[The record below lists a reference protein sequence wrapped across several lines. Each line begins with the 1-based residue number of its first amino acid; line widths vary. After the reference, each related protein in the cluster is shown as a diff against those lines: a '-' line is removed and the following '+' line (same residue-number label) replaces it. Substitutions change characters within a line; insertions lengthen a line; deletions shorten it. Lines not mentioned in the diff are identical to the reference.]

1 MSNDAD
7 FLARWSRRK
16 HDAATDKIKQAK
28 QIETSTSAT
37 SETDPASLE
46 SEENILPFDPAS
58 LPTIESVGAE
68 SNIRAFLETG
78 VPDDLTRAALRRV
91 WSLDP
96 AIRDFVGLS
105 ENSWDFNA
113 PGAMAG
119 FGPID
124 GEEVGRLLTRLL
136 GEPDTKAAALH
147 PPVISPPADDSRKV
161 ADVSDP
167 VEHQA
172 TSAELTALLSAKAQP
187 SDFKEVDVAR
197 CVTKYGRAV
206 ALQSEFTT
214 SVDPSPTLRRGHGG
228 ALPQL
233 RNIRERWQRVSFHS
247 LEHRN
252 EPK

>member
-1 MSNDAD
+1 MSNDAE
-7 FLARWSRRK
+7 FSCAMVPSQARRGCGQ
-16 HDAATDKIKQAK
+16 DQAGEADRDLEK
-28 QIETSTSAT
+28 RGVS
-37 SETDPASLE
+37 DPASLE
-46 SEENILPFDPAS
+46 PDENILPFDPAS
-58 LPTIESVGAE
+58 LPAIESVGAE

-78 VPDDLTRAALRRV
+78 VPDDLARAALRRV

-147 PPVISPPADDSRKV
+147 PPVISPPTDDSQKV
-161 ADVSDP
+161 AGVSDP

-172 TSAELTALLSAKAQP
+172 TSAESAALLSAKGSAVGLQRGRRRQRRNAIWQ
-187 SDFKEVDVAR
+187 SR
-197 CVTKYGRAV
+197 CSA
-206 ALQSEFTT
+206 
-214 SVDPSPTLRRGHGG
+214 
-228 ALPQL
+228 
-233 RNIRERWQRVSFHS
+233 I
-247 LEHRN
+247 
-252 EPK
+252 